1 MSTSER
7 REGVALVEELREVA
21 AESGL
26 DRIGVCDASI
36 LGRARAEL
44 HRRKTAG
51 LSDTMQFTFRN
62 PERSTDPSATMSDVR
77 SIVVGA
83 RSYFVTDSSEHIADR
98 FEPNQVVDAGHAP
111 LARVAKYAQRDHYS
125 ELRSGLEDVADVLR
139 DRGFSARVIAD
150 ENNLV
155 DREVAYRAGI
165 GWYGKNANLLLP
177 GAGSWFVLGSVLT
190 NADLPPS
197 ASPVADGC
205 GQCRRC
211 IEACPTGAIVAEG
224 VIDARKCLAWLLQKP
239 GSFPREFRID
249 LGDRIYGCDDCQDS
263 CPITVRL
270 GPRHDARPGDEGGG
284 IDGGNTGESID
295 VLDLLESS
303 DGELMERFGRWYIPE
318 RNPIWVRRNALII
331 LGNVAQIPLSP
342 RAVAVLE
349 TCAQSSNPYLRA
361 QTLWTAHRL
370 GVDHIVASLSADLDS
385 IVQDERGCLD
395 RSLRRIPQ
403 RIGEIGR

>member
-83 RSYFVTDSSEHIADR
+83 RSYFVADSSEYIADR
-98 FEPNQVVDAGHAP
+98 SEPNQVVDAGHAP

-284 IDGGNTGESID
+284 IDGGNTGKSID